1 MVLPAQ
7 IDRHVVGVG
16 EDARTVYI
24 RLLTETLGAHLDD
37 AALDDVAAAMAKLRA
52 SLAEAAGG
60 SYARW

>member
-1 MVLPAQ
+1 
-7 IDRHVVGVG
+7 VG